1 MPAPLSQLQVKGT
14 CPSVP
19 QQRGALGRHGE
30 GMCSPCSCTAVS
42 LTGPIPH
49 AAAVPTVNGSS
60 SHGSKPPHKGRLFPT
75 APTTD
80 TLTPPRDCRGHGAA
94 HNGSSQAAPPGTAG
108 EAGLRKAED
117 GGGRHVESWEGALGF
132 L

>member
-1 MPAPLSQLQVKGT
+1 MLSLLLY
-14 CPSVP
+14 SS
-19 QQRGALGRHGE
+19 E
-30 GMCSPCSCTAVS
+30 S

-49 AAAVPTVNGSS
+49 AVAVPTVNGSS

-75 APTTD
+75 APATD